1 MKCICE
7 IVKEGY
13 PETISIGNWINMYM
27 VKKDGEYYIEAVADG
42 KARMI
47 LNYCPVCGRK
57 LEEDDE

>member
-13 PETISIGNWINMYM
+13 PEMISIGNWVNMYM
-27 VKKDGEYYIEAVADG
+27 SKEGNEYYIEAVADG

-47 LNYCPVCGRK
+47 LNYCPVCGKK
-57 LEEDDE
+57 LEEDV